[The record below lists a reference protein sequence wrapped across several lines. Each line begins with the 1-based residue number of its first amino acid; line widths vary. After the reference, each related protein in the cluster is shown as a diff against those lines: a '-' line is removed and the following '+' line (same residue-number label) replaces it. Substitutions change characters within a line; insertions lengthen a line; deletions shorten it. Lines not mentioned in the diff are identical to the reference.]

1 MNYLLWINIYLI
13 VFYTFYWI
21 FLRNTT
27 FFQLRRFYLLTATL
41 CSFILPS
48 ITFDRSFVE
57 PMQETGGTVML
68 AAATIGQQMNLAVE
82 TTQQNRSASDVLA
95 VLYLVG
101 LLGSL
106 TWLTARSIITRNAIR
121 KNDKQSAF
129 SFFNRIVVDP
139 KIEGYDQIL
148 AHERVHANELHS
160 IDVLLF
166 EMIKIVN
173 WFNPISYLM
182 TRSAKLNHEYIAD
195 QKSVSTFSE
204 DRMAYAH
211 LLLSKALATDLPTL
225 TNNFFNRSILK
236 PRIAMLFKD
245 RSKKTT
251 LTSFGL
257 LLPVLALVVACQ
269 SSSNDDSAQDDT
281 ATNTTIELSQDPN
294 TSDESSTPLANSDE
308 QRDIVKDDP
317 DLLFTETEVPPT
329 FKGGMEAFYQY
340 VADNYNYPEA
350 AVENGVKGRMILQF
364 VVEKDGSLT
373 NIEVLRDLKYGTG
386 EEAIRMLKN
395 SPKWEPAIQN
405 GRPVRIQFTL
415 PIQLNLAAGAES
427 ADEKTTNNS

>member
-48 ITFDRSFVE
+48 MTLDRSFVE
-57 PMQETGGTVML
+57 PMQETGSTVIL
-68 AAATIGQQMNLAVE
+68 AAATIGQHMNQAVE
-82 TTQQNRSASDVLA
+82 TTQQNRSTSDILSI
-95 VLYLVG
+95 LYLVG

-106 TWLTARSIITRNAIR
+106 TWLTFRSIITRNTIR

-148 AHERVHANELHS
+148 AHERVHANEWHS
-160 IDVLLF
+160 VDVLLF
-166 EMIKIVN
+166 EVIKIIN

-182 TRSAKLNHEYIAD
+182 TRSARLNHEYIAD
-195 QKSVSTFSE
+195 QKSVSTSSE
-204 DRMAYAH
+204 GPIAYAH
-211 LLLSKALATDLPTL
+211 LLLSKALATDVPTL
-225 TNNFFNRSILK
+225 MNNFFNKSILK

-251 LTSFGL
+251 LTSFAL
-257 LLPVLALVVACQ
+257 LLPALALVVACQ
-269 SSSNDDSAQDDT
+269 SSSNDDSTQDDT
-281 ATNTTIELSQDPN
+281 ATNTTIGLSQDPN
-294 TSDESSTPLANSDE
+294 SSDESSTALVNSDD
-308 QRDIVKDDP
+308 QTDTVLDDP
-317 DLLFTETEVPPT
+317 DRLFTATEIPPT

-340 VADNYNYPEA
+340 IADNYDYPAA
-350 AVENGVKGRMILQF
+350 AVENDVKGRIILQF

-373 NIEVLRDLKYGTG
+373 NIEILRDLKYGTG
-386 EEAIRMLKN
+386 EEAVRMLKN

-405 GRPVRIQFTL
+405 GRPVRTQFTL

-427 ADEKTTNNS
+427 ADDKDTNNS